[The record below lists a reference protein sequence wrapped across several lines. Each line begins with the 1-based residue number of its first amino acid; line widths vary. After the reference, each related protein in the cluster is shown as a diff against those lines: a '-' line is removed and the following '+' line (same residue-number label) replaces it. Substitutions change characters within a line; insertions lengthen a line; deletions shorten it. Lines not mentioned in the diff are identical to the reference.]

1 MGDMLQY
8 VSRDTYLHKL
18 NPLTKFI
25 FFVIMAVVTSFMK
38 NGFAL
43 IFLFIALSVIWF
55 VGKIHKE
62 MFSIFYKLKWLMV
75 FIVLLW
81 VVMGAFTKDPG
92 SLVLF
97 RKGVISL
104 ELYDIYKGFLYAI
117 RLFMMVATFFTV
129 IVTTNF
135 SEIILG
141 LRRIKIPYVIAFGI
155 GLVFQMIPIV
165 IKEFNAIME
174 AQSSRGLE
182 VEDCGV
188 KEKIKN
194 YVTISIPLLFRI
206 IGKGQGISLA
216 MYYYK
221 LNFHVKRTSYKTT
234 VTTYKDFLFVGMTI
248 VMAAVGIFLSK
259 ALPFFSI

>member
-1 MGDMLQY
+1 MGEMLQY
-8 VSRDTYLHKL
+8 VNRDTLLHRM

-25 FFVIMAVVTSFMK
+25 FFLLMAVTTSFMK

-43 IFLFIALSVIWF
+43 LFLFASLTIIWC
-55 VGKIHKE
+55 VSKIQKE
-62 MFSIFYKLKWLMV
+62 MFSIFAKLKWLMV
-75 FIVLLW
+75 FIVVLW
-81 VVMGAFTKDPG
+81 IVMGAFTQD
-92 SLVLF
+92 SNSMVLF
-97 RKGVISL
+97 HKGIISL
-104 ELYDIYKGFLYAI
+104 EMYDFYKGFLYAI

-141 LRRIKIPYVIAFGI
+141 LRRIKIPYAVAFGI

-182 VEDCGV
+182 VEKCGV
-188 KEKIKN
+188 KEKVKN

-221 LNFHVKRTSYKTT
+221 LNFRIKRTSYKTP
-234 VTTYKDFLFVGMTI
+234 VTTYKDFLF
-248 VMAAVGIFLSK
+248 IFITVIMVVVSVFCTKL
-259 ALPFFSI
+259 FTGFSI